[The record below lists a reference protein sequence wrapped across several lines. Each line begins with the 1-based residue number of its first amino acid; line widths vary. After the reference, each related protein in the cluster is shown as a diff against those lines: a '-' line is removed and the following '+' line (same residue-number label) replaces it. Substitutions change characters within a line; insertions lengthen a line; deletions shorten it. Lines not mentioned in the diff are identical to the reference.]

1 MAKAKPKAKT
11 AKKSPAKSAKK
22 AAPKSAAKKPAPK
35 SAAKKPPPKPPP
47 KPAIKPSAKTSVK
60 TTTKRKT
67 TPAKPTRPSKP
78 TQKRKPPAPPAAP
91 EQGFDA
97 LADIR
102 DELSGAL
109 AGAGGLRRDPT
120 VQEVAGRDA
129 IHAELG
135 AKLASMRGD
144 EQQERAAIAAAI
156 DSYMQLAIAQDGLDA
171 NASAYVAQCPEFF
184 WEGDGSNPPVYA
196 RVPDAT
202 HDEIG
207 RWFQLIVEGV
217 RAYDSRVGAA
227 ATN

>member
-1 MAKAKPKAKT
+1 MAKAKP
-11 AKKSPAKSAKK
+11 AKKSSAKK
-22 AAPKSAAKKPAPK
+22 PAAKAAKKSAPKPAKKSAPK
-35 SAAKKPPPKPPP
+35 SAAKKPPV
-47 KPAIKPSAKTSVK
+47 KPSAKSPVK
-60 TTTKRKT
+60 ASAKRKT
-67 TPAKPTRPSKP
+67 APAKPARTTKA

-91 EQGFDA
+91 QQGFDA

-109 AGAGGLRRDPT
+109 AGGGTFRRDPT

-135 AKLASMRGD
+135 AKLAAMRGD
-144 EQQERAAIAAAI
+144 EQQERAAIASAI
-156 DSYMQLAIAQDGLDA
+156 DSYMQLAIADGLEPD
-171 NASAYVAQCPEFF
+171 ASAYVAQCPEFF
-184 WEGDGSNPPVYA
+184 WEGDGANPPVYA

-217 RAYDSRVGAA
+217 RAYDSRVGATA
-227 ATN
+227 PN

>member
-1 MAKAKPKAKT
+1 MAKAKQKA
-11 AKKSPAKSAKK
+11 
-22 AAPKSAAKKPAPK
+22 KSAAKKSAATKSAVKKPAAKKAPAKK
-35 SAAKKPPPKPPP
+35 SAAKKSAAKKSAP
-47 KPAIKPSAKTSVK
+47 IKPSAKAPVK

-67 TPAKPTRPSKP
+67 TPAKPSRAPKP

-109 AGAGGLRRDPT
+109 AGGDGFRRDPT
-120 VQEVAGRDA
+120 VHEVAGRDA

-135 AKLASMRGD
+135 AKLAAMRGD
-144 EQQERAAIAAAI
+144 EQQERAAIASAI
-156 DSYMQLAIAQDGLDA
+156 DSYMQLAITENGLDA
-171 NASAYVAQCPEFF
+171 DASAYVAQCPEFF

-217 RAYDSRVGAA
+217 RAYDSRVGATA
-227 ATN
+227 PN

>member
-1 MAKAKPKAKT
+1 MAKAKQKAK
-11 AKKSPAKSAKK
+11 PAKK
-22 AAPKSAAKKPAPK
+22 AAPKKSAK
-35 SAAKKPPPKPPP
+35 SAAKKSAPKSKSKAAPARKAPA
-47 KPAIKPSAKTSVK
+47 KPGSKPLKSAP
-60 TTTKRKT
+60 TKNRKT
-67 TPAKPTRPSKP
+67 TPAKPSPTSKP

-91 EQGFDA
+91 EQGFEGLDA

-109 AGAGGLRRDPT
+109 AGSDGFRHALT

-135 AKLASMRGD
+135 AKLAAMRGD
-144 EQQERAAIAAAI
+144 EQQERAAIASAI
-156 DSYMQLAIAQDGLDA
+156 ESYMQLAIADGLEPD
-171 NASAYVAQCPEFF
+171 ASAYAAQCPEFF
-184 WEGDGSNPPVYA
+184 WEGDGANPPVYA

-217 RAYDSRVGAA
+217 RAYDSRVGASA
-227 ATN
+227 PN

>member
-1 MAKAKPKAKT
+1 MAKQKAKPKKSSPKSSTKLAAK
-11 AKKSPAKSAKK
+11 
-22 AAPKSAAKKPAPK
+22 KSAAK
-35 SAAKKPPPKPPP
+35 SSAKKPTKKSPV
-47 KPAIKPSAKTSVK
+47 KPSARAPIKQAP
-60 TTTKRKT
+60 KRKT
-67 TPAKPTRPSKP
+67 TPAKPARSSKP

-109 AGAGGLRRDPT
+109 AGNGAFSHAPT
-120 VQEVAGRDA
+120 VYEVAGRDA

-135 AKLASMRGD
+135 AKLAAMRGD
-144 EQQERAAIAAAI
+144 EQQERAAIASAI
-156 DSYMQLAIAQDGLDA
+156 DSYMQLAIADGLEPG
-171 NASAYVAQCPEFF
+171 ASAYAAQCPEFF
-184 WEGDGSNPPVYA
+184 WEGDGANPPVYA

-227 ATN
+227 ASPN